1 MSDHKAIYLGPI
13 VSLPDHLNYMPDLS
27 RHFMFG
33 FNCLFLLV
41 VFHAALPAQDNPSPG
56 LALVVPLCIPCPPKR
71 QTRFMPACLSPVKR
85 QGTSHPNRQLLACF
99 ALLCAPFLPSST
111 YVRTTPETV
120 TLGRRPEIHTANG
133 HPLIQ
138 KRYMLTLVKQH
149 CQPREQDGAAE
160 NASSEVRIVD
170 ALRIPQPSL
179 HRPKVRVSGDRQSR
193 PPATARSCHRGS
205 DSASPAEV
213 SPAAAVVVAESG
225 RGVRSRGGG
234 GVVVD
239 VTARDGGG
247 DNLCWHVNGGLS
259 RDFSGWRTHH

>member
-1 MSDHKAIYLGPI
+1 MPPCRHKTTPAPAWLWLCPY
-13 VSLPDHLNYMPDLS
+13 V
-27 RHFMFG
+27 
-33 FNCLFLLV
+33 FL
-41 VFHAALPAQDNPSPG
+41 A
-56 LALVVPLCIPCPPKR
+56 PPKR

-179 HRPKVRVSGDRQSR
+179 HRPKVRVFGDRQSR

-247 DNLCWHVNGGLS
+247 DNLCLACQRGTQPGFQRLEDAPLIMGRPAAPFGGWCTCL
-259 RDFSGWRTHH
+259 GV